1 MKKSLAVPMSVAAL
15 AGVAVTAHRLTARG
29 PDIEPPGT
37 ILDLDGERIHVV
49 QAGTA
54 GAPAILLI
62 HGFCGSTFSW
72 RDVVPLLARHYH
84 VVALDLPGF
93 GFSDRRRELE
103 YSLESHGRRAARLLE
118 HLGIA
123 RATVVGHS
131 MGGGVAEH
139 LAVRYP
145 ERVDRLVLAAAID
158 AGAEQPWQSVSPLLW
173 ASLLQG
179 TRVAFRVPPLVR
191 WAARKS
197 LLRMTGEDRFGEAT
211 TLDGYVGPL
220 LIGGTAACFAR
231 LAADWKA
238 EPAIDPGR
246 ISAPVLVVSGEFD
259 RDVPPGVGAA
269 IAEKIPHARHLVLPG
284 VGHLLFEQEPEL
296 FVEEVLTF
304 LHEPAGRW

>member
-1 MKKSLAVPMSVAAL
+1 MKKRLAVPMSVAAL
-15 AGVAVTAHRLTARG
+15 AGVAVAAHRLTARG
-29 PDIEPPGT
+29 PDPQPPGK
-37 ILDLDGERIHVV
+37 IIDLDGERIHFVE
-49 QAGTA
+49 AGIA

-93 GFSDRRRELE
+93 GFSDRRQELE
-103 YSLESHGRRAARLLE
+103 YPLGSHARRAARLLE
-118 HLGIA
+118 HLGIE

-139 LAVRYP
+139 LAVRHP
-145 ERVDRLVLAAAID
+145 ERIDGLVLAAAID
-158 AGAEQPWQSVSPLLW
+158 ASRAQPWQSVSPLLW

-197 LLRMTGEDRFGEAT
+197 LVRMTGEERFGEAA

-231 LAADWKA
+231 LAADWRA
-238 EPAIDPGR
+238 EPAIDLRR
-246 ISAPVLVVSGEFD
+246 ISAPVLVVSGELD
-259 RDVPPGVGAA
+259 RDIPPGVGAA
-269 IAEKIPHARHLVLPG
+269 IAGKIQHSRHLVLPG
-284 VGHLLFEQEPEL
+284 VGHLLFEQQPEL

-304 LHEPAGRW
+304 LHEPARPS